1 MNHLVEIR
9 KNLVTD
15 RVKENQDKAYVEEKR
30 RKLLTIRRRGNR
42 VILSGDN
49 VRLRK
54 VQDADPVII
63 NYLRSLFLEAEDET
77 ELKFETDE
85 DKETPKKF
93 IPKLF
98 CQVGDRENGWH
109 SKTEERYA
117 TLLLTILS
125 GGQGAKFNLSDKTSP
140 KPAWFCGNWSTYI
153 NPTSAHTG
161 PKIVPV
167 LSTNV
172 CFLLKMGRGPLP
184 WSK

>member
-1 MNHLVEIR
+1 MDAKKTKLTNHLVDIR

-15 RVKENQDKAYVEEKR
+15 RVKENQDKAYAEEKG

-42 VILSGDN
+42 VILSGDH
-49 VRLRK
+49 VRLGK

-98 CQVGDRENGWH
+98 CQVEDEKNGWH
-109 SKTEERYA
+109 CARS
-117 TLLLTILS
+117 LLPNACYL
-125 GGQGAKFNLSDKTSP
+125 K
-140 KPAWFCGNWSTYI
+140 I
-153 NPTSAHTG
+153 NTTP
-161 PKIVPV
+161 
-167 LSTNV
+167 
-172 CFLLKMGRGPLP
+172 
-184 WSK
+184 

>member
-1 MNHLVEIR
+1 MDAKKTKLMNHLVEIR

-15 RVKENQDKAYVEEKR
+15 RVKENQGKAYVEEKR

-85 DKETPKKF
+85 DKETPKMF

-98 CQVGDRENGWH
+98 CQVEDEKNGWH
-109 SKTEERYA
+109 SKTVERYA
-117 TLLLTILS
+117 AADDPELRLFRNSSASSFLEMFTSNEAWNLCSSKISDSSKILNS
-125 GGQGAKFNLSDKTSP
+125 
-140 KPAWFCGNWSTYI
+140 
-153 NPTSAHTG
+153 
-161 PKIVPV
+161 
-167 LSTNV
+167 
-172 CFLLKMGRGPLP
+172 
-184 WSK
+184 